1 MKKNAP
7 YIIIA
12 VLVIALIGYWA
23 YNTSVKQNAKNN
35 TEQVTPLD
43 PNTTNT
49 TNTPPT
55 NNAVTPSS
63 PCADVEMYKTDLIE
77 KQSLA
82 KTAVKEANDAYQ
94 RYIDAINDCNDAS
107 AVVNGRLKLSVN
119 GGQSTQTQVTRSPS
133 TTTVKST
140 TVTSGQNV
148 SSNYQ
153 AAPARSVST
162 SVIEGASRKETFCV
176 NLSNM
181 NPDSFWPQKAADN
194 GDQIENSVL
203 NSTADGLNISI
214 YPVAEISGLYG
225 VTKDKRVFIL
235 ATLLDKYSPDAN
247 GIVVGGSP
255 NGWKNWVHVE
265 RVGDYY
271 IAQF

>member
-1 MKKNAP
+1 MEKKSNNLVYAL
-7 YIIIA
+7 IA
-12 VLVIALIGYWA
+12 VIVLLLIGAA
-23 YNTSVKQNAKNN
+23 YLYSSKGK
-35 TEQVTPLD
+35 TEKTEPVITLVD
-43 PNTTNT
+43 PNAANTTPTTNT
-49 TNTPPT
+49 APT
-55 NNAVTPSS
+55 ST
-63 PCADVEMYKTDLIE
+63 PCADADAFKAEY
-77 KQSLA
+77 LA
-82 KTAVKEANDAYQ
+82 KKAFAETAIKDANAAWGKYQ
-94 RYIDAINDCNDAS
+94 NALELCTESND
-107 AVVNGRLKLSVN
+107 VGGKLKV
-119 GGQSTQTQVTRSPS
+119 STSSPKTTTQRSYTSSPG

-255 NGWKNWVHVE
+255 NGWKTWVHAE